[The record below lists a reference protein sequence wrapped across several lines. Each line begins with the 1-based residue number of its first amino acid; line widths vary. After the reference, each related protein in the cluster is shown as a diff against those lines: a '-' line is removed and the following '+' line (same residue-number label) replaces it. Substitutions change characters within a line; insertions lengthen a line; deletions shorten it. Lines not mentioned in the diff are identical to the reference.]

1 MHEFH
6 MVWLKAP
13 YNRPGFYVQYVGG
26 QGFIDVLGKS
36 TKPFKMVE
44 DLDTILSFA

>member
-1 MHEFH
+1 MIDFH

-13 YNRPGFYVQYVGG
+13 YNRLGFYVQYVGA
-26 QGFIDVLGKS
+26 QGIIDVLGRS

-44 DLDTILSFA
+44 DLDAILSFA